1 MPESSLGPLPPPAV
15 LAFGARDRAR
25 DLLKRSFSKRRGR
38 LTLVRSRRELLEALR
53 GGLVDAVIVDFVQPT
68 EEHWSVAATALEF
81 PSIPY
86 FALASLRP
94 ADLPHV
100 ARACTEFEF
109 AEVLAEGVDD
119 VVHRELVLPHTF
131 TVRFA
136 ATLQEASTPLGLETD
151 LQRAV
156 WRLIVAHGGRTVRT
170 EELAGSVRLT
180 REHLS
185 RRFSAGGAPNLKRVI
200 DLARLLAASDLAK
213 NPGFDLPDVARV
225 LGFASATHLSGSCQ
239 RVIGVKSASLTR
251 LRPADLMDR
260 FLRQGRGRSRSGSA
274 KS

>member
-1 MPESSLGPLPPPAV
+1 MHESALGPLPPPAIV
-15 LAFGARDRAR
+15 AFGARDRAR

-38 LTLVRSRRELLEALR
+38 LTLVRSRAELLEALR
-53 GGLVDAVIVDFVQPT
+53 GGLVDAVIVDLAQPT
-68 EEHWSVAATALEF
+68 DEHWRVAAAGREF
-81 PSIPY
+81 PSIPF
-86 FALASLRP
+86 FALAPLRP
-94 ADLPHV
+94 GDLPHV

-109 AEVLAEGVDD
+109 ADVLAEGVDD
-119 VVHRELVLPHTF
+119 AVQRELVLPHTF
-131 TVRFA
+131 TVRFS
-136 ATLQEASTPLGLETD
+136 ATLHDAAAPLGLGSE
-151 LQRAV
+151 LQRTV

-170 EELAGSVRLT
+170 EALAASVNLT

-185 RRFSAGGAPNLKRVI
+185 RRFSAAGAPNLKRVI

-239 RVIGVKSASLTR
+239 RVIGVRSTSLAR

-260 FLRQGRGRSRSGSA
+260 FLRQGRGRSRSARA